1 MLTSKWLDIL
11 KDHDVD
17 INALDDK
24 TVKTIEY
31 TTQTVN
37 MMSTRIED
45 MKMQIDHSFNN
56 NFNKSNSRHVS
67 FQNIN
72 DLYDKPNKNS
82 FTDFK
87 KNDFKKNDDVQFEN
101 NIRGGKCGF
110 AKTKS

>member
-1 MLTSKWLDIL
+1 LTCNTPLCNEPIEEGIHCKKASCVLTSKWLDIL
-11 KDHDVD
+11 KDHNVD
-17 INALDDK
+17 INTLDDK

-45 MKMQIDHSFNN
+45 MKMQIDNSYNN

-72 DLYDKPNKNS
+72 DL
-82 FTDFK
+82 
-87 KNDFKKNDDVQFEN
+87 
-101 NIRGGKCGF
+101 
-110 AKTKS
+110 